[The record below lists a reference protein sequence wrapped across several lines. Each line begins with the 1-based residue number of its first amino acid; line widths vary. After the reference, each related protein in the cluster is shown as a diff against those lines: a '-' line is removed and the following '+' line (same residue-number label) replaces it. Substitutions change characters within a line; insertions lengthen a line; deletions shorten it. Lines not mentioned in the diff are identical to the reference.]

1 MECAILFIVFVV
13 LLVFGVPIAL
23 CLVAAG
29 ALVILAGGDI
39 SPIIIGQ
46 RMFGSLDS
54 FTIMAIP
61 LFMLAGNLMSSGGIS
76 RRLVNFCNAI
86 LGWMPGGLGVV
97 AVFACML
104 FGALSGSPTATCA
117 AIGSIMVPSMIEA
130 GYSKRFSLATVAV
143 AGILGC
149 IIPPSTVMVSYS
161 SVSDASVGSMFMG
174 GILPGI
180 LMGLAMAVIP
190 IQYGIKHQAE
200 IPRIKFSLR
209 NLGKSTV
216 DAIGAL
222 LMPIIILGGI
232 YGGIFT
238 PTEAAGVACAY
249 GLIVGMFIYRELRLK
264 ELKNVLMGASSST
277 GMVLFIM
284 ACAAV
289 FGFVM
294 ARYQITNAIAEF
306 IISICPNKYIF
317 LLLVNILLLIVGCFM
332 ETTAAILILAPI
344 FAPILTAFGIHPVHF
359 GVVMCINLAICCAT
373 PPLGLNLFV
382 AAGLTKDKVEVV
394 ISKHT
399 VQYILLSIAIL
410 FLITYVPD
418 LVMAIPNSMMG

>member
-359 GVVMCINLAICCAT
+359 GVVMCINLAIGCAT

-382 AAGLTKDKVEVV
+382 AAGLTKDKMEVV

>member
-344 FAPILTAFGIHPVHF
+344 FAHILTAFGIHPVHF
-359 GVVMCINLAICCAT
+359 GVVMCINLAIGCAT

>member
-249 GLIVGMFIYRELRLK
+249 GLIVGMFIYRELRLN

-306 IISICPNKYIF
+306 IMSICPNKYIF

-359 GVVMCINLAICCAT
+359 GVVMCINLAIGCAT

>member
-359 GVVMCINLAICCAT
+359 GVVMCINLAIGCAT

>member
-130 GYSKRFSLATVAV
+130 GNSKRFSLATVAV

-359 GVVMCINLAICCAT
+359 GVVMCINLAIGCAT

>member
-306 IISICPNKYIF
+306 IMSICPNKYIF

-359 GVVMCINLAICCAT
+359 GVVMCINLAIGCAT

>member
-277 GMVLFIM
+277 GMVLFIR

-359 GVVMCINLAICCAT
+359 GVVMCINLAIGCAT

>member
-143 AGILGC
+143 ARYTGLYYPPLHRHGILLVRQRRLCRLHVHGWH
-149 IIPPSTVMVSYS
+149 SSRYFNGARHGGYS
-161 SVSDASVGSMFMG
+161 DSVW
-174 GILPGI
+174 
-180 LMGLAMAVIP
+180 
-190 IQYGIKHQAE
+190 HQA
-200 IPRIKFSLR
+200 PSR
-209 NLGKSTV
+209 N
-216 DAIGAL
+216 
-222 LMPIIILGGI
+222 
-232 YGGIFT
+232 T
-238 PTEAAGVACAY
+238 PY
-249 GLIVGMFIYRELRLK
+249 
-264 ELKNVLMGASSST
+264 
-277 GMVLFIM
+277 
-284 ACAAV
+284 
-289 FGFVM
+289 
-294 ARYQITNAIAEF
+294 
-306 IISICPNKYIF
+306 
-317 LLLVNILLLIVGCFM
+317 
-332 ETTAAILILAPI
+332 
-344 FAPILTAFGIHPVHF
+344 
-359 GVVMCINLAICCAT
+359 
-373 PPLGLNLFV
+373 
-382 AAGLTKDKVEVV
+382 
-394 ISKHT
+394 
-399 VQYILLSIAIL
+399 
-410 FLITYVPD
+410 
-418 LVMAIPNSMMG
+418 

>member
-190 IQYGIKHQAE
+190 SQYGIKHQAE

-294 ARYQITNAIAEF
+294 ARYQITGG
-306 IISICPNKYIF
+306 IS
-317 LLLVNILLLIVGCFM
+317 
-332 ETTAAILILAPI
+332 
-344 FAPILTAFGIHPVHF
+344 
-359 GVVMCINLAICCAT
+359 
-373 PPLGLNLFV
+373 
-382 AAGLTKDKVEVV
+382 
-394 ISKHT
+394 
-399 VQYILLSIAIL
+399 
-410 FLITYVPD
+410 
-418 LVMAIPNSMMG
+418 